1 MLQLAPKTACGFKRE
16 TTVETARQEAEL
28 EYERVLAK
36 FGMSVIS
43 NDYNYKLSNKAG
55 MAVAHYLCIL
65 SPVTNFKNVTHM
77 STRVCALTCVCVFIL

>member
-43 NDYNYKLSNKAG
+43 NDYNYKLSDKAG
-55 MAVAHYLCIL
+55 MQFSHYSCMM
-65 SPVTNFKNVTHM
+65 SPVANM
-77 STRVCALTCVCVFIL
+77 QECRPRLRALMHLHKCLCVL